1 MYLRSILL
9 GLPSFWAGRSYWYLK
24 YNVCFS
30 VGVCVFFVIILEK
43 GLYGKGW
50 CLFLPCS
57 FRVCF
62 LSGIIGVIP
71 FLCKIF
77 NWCGVMVSCICTYH
91 IGVLFYVFYCFFYY
105 FLVVHHGLW
114 GFCVMLTAHIS
125 FVVVSTADCMLYD
138 VWLCPSLFCI
148 QRASIIINRYCI
160 LFRHC

>member
-9 GLPSFWAGRSYWYLK
+9 GLPSFGAGRSYWYLK
-24 YNVCFS
+24 YNVCFFWA
-30 VGVCVFFVIILEK
+30 GVCVFFVIILEK

-62 LSGIIGVIP
+62 SIWYYLVL
-71 FLCKIF
+71 F
-77 NWCGVMVSCICTYH
+77 
-91 IGVLFYVFYCFFYY
+91 LFYVNIQLMWRYGILYLHLSYWGLVLCFLLFFLL

-114 GFCVMLTAHIS
+114 GFCVMLTVHIS

-138 VWLCPSLFCI
+138 I
-148 QRASIIINRYCI
+148 
-160 LFRHC
+160 